1 MSTSLFLQISETH
14 LEDVNKRLWKTTQ
27 AGLPCRMVAHSALE
41 GNTVPS
47 ECRASTEPSVADSQ
61 SHRPRSCQ
69 QTTRRDGQTH
79 FRPFRNEQD
88 FKTITQTTSML
99 ENSGFYWGPMT
110 VEEAHHKL
118 KNEPLGTFLIRDS
131 RQKDV
136 FFTLSYRAPSGPISI
151 RINYQAARFSLSG
164 SKESFDSLFKL
175 LEYYITSPKKSLTRP
190 CRKEQVQSLQELC
203 RRTIIETCGEEA
215 DIDSIPV
222 NPILKDFLHSFPY
235 RL

>member
-1 MSTSLFLQISETH
+1 
-14 LEDVNKRLWKTTQ
+14 
-27 AGLPCRMVAHSALE
+27 MVAHSPLE
-41 GNTVPS
+41 GNTGPA
-47 ECRASTEPSVADSQ
+47 ECRASIEPSVADSP

-69 QTTRRDGQTH
+69 TSRQESQTH
-79 FRPFRNEQD
+79 FRPFKNERD

-118 KNEPLGTFLIRDS
+118 KNETLGTFLIRDS

-136 FFTLSYRAPSGPISI
+136 FFTLSYRAQTGPISI
-151 RINYQAARFSLSG
+151 RINYQASCFSLSG

-190 CRKEQVQSLQELC
+190 YRKVQVQSLQELC
-203 RRTIIETCGEEA
+203 RRRIIETCGEDL
-215 DIDSIPV
+215 DIDRIPV

>member
-1 MSTSLFLQISETH
+1 
-14 LEDVNKRLWKTTQ
+14 
-27 AGLPCRMVAHSALE
+27 MVAHSPLE
-41 GNTVPS
+41 GNTGPA
-47 ECRASTEPSVADSQ
+47 ECRVRIEPSVADSLA
-61 SHRPRSCQ
+61 HRPRSCQ

-79 FRPFRNEQD
+79 FRPFKSEQD

-118 KNEPLGTFLIRDS
+118 KSKPLGTFLIRDS

-136 FFTLSYRAPSGPISI
+136 FFTLSYRASAGPISI

-190 CRKEQVQSLQELC
+190 CRKVQVQSLQELC
-203 RRTIIETCGEEA
+203 RRTIVEACGEQP